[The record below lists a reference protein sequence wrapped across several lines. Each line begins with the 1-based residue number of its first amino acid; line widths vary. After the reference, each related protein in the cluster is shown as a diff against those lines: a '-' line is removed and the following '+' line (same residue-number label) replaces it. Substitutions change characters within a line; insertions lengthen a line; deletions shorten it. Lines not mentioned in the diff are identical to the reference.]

1 MKTKL
6 KWISSE
12 TKLAD
17 VATKIAAR
25 QLLADRL
32 RSDVFSLH
40 SDQSFQ
46 AAKKK
51 TLGQASARRNT
62 IGPLVHKGS
71 LGFAV
76 LSNQLEPVQG
86 DDFSDDG
93 LSSFNIIFIFAFLLP
108 CLQRRCFWLGSAYTE

>member
-1 MKTKL
+1 MDFIRNQTGRCCYKDRSTTAVGRP
-6 KWISSE
+6 SS
-12 TKLAD
+12 
-17 VATKIAAR
+17 V
-25 QLLADRL
+25 
-32 RSDVFSLH
+32 
-40 SDQSFQ
+40 QSFQ

-93 LSSFNIIFIFAFLLP
+93 LSSFNIIFIFTFLLP